1 MTTNVLLTFVIIIQ
15 IMIFGE
21 ISDLKEDLKKIDKK
35 AKYNK
40 CMLEI
45 VDDTINEMYQ
55 TYSFDCGSLHRIEE
69 EMKALNKPKVKP
81 QKRWIK

>member
-35 AKYNK
+35 AKFNK
-40 CMLEI
+40 SMLGI
-45 VDDTINEMYQ
+45 IDDTVNEMYQ
-55 TYSFDCGSLHRIEE
+55 TYSFDCGSLHRIEK
-69 EMKALNKPKVKP
+69 EMAELNKPKVNPK
-81 QKRWIK
+81 QRWIK